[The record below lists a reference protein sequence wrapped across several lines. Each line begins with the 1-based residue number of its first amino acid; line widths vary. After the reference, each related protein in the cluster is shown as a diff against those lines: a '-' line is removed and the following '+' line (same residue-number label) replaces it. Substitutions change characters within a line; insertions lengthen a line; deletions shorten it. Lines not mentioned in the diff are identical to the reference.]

1 VAKANAGKLEL
12 TIDLKGVDK
21 TGATIN
27 KTQKNLDGMGNKA
40 RKAGKD
46 LDGVGKSMGGLS
58 GKIAQFIPGGKETMG
73 ALKGFGK
80 GGGLA
85 SAGFLK
91 LAGGVTAAVGAL
103 MAFKGQAMEAST
115 LEFRLSRLGESYF
128 EASQMVEK
136 LKRESQGVY
145 STKQIVDL
153 LTLQKEYG
161 IDLKLTGEDLSKLDD
176 RFTAMGLSASSGFR
190 QIAEAVKAGRQQQLQ
205 KLGIVDNLTDS
216 YKAQAAAIGIS
227 VAALTEEQ
235 KLQIRIAE
243 VKRGISEIEKG
254 GITGEITAFERME
267 ASMANMGQSIGDML
281 GPVFQGLSP
290 WVEAVDELLQGLA
303 PVVSL
308 LLRVV
313 QGVLQPAGEIVRGV
327 FDSINVILIPT
338 IRAFDQAMGAV
349 VQKSADGWRKLM
361 GMLAAGMETVLRH
374 TVKWLRT
381 AGSLLERMGLL
392 DKGTTAR
399 VENTIRIA
407 RAEAESAKELK
418 SQEAS
423 QEELLKMKQSAQTV
437 MDSSASVINQT
448 EANLL
453 KMVQSTRDLTS
464 QEEGRLRFLE
474 GILKTEQATAKI
486 KRESVKLVKVQTEMI
501 SAQLDMMASGEAFTT
516 AGAQK
521 WLALGDEIKSV
532 TNRIEYLAHL
542 EVKSADTI
550 RDTIGKGKKK
560 ARGPGAP
567 TPRAEDPEAQA
578 RAAAADRL
586 SEQRGRLKLD
596 RMEMEIIKMQTL
608 DELKLI
614 SINTEMELLQVQ
626 DLRLQGN
633 IAQADLLERRI
644 LLQDEM
650 NRKNYEA
657 AQANAALAESSR
669 QLSQG
674 IGAVTSASM
683 RAEGKT
689 KAMGL
694 TAAATAQL
702 TDNLVN
708 KEKSLQESL
717 LATSGP
723 LSNAAQAFAEE
734 EANKAKIA
742 GAMELA
748 FAAAAFAV
756 PNPIAGVAHLAA
768 AALFFKV
775 AASAGAATAAPQ
787 RQSARLPQQQ
797 GPSER
802 QIVINF
808 NSIQTD
814 PQSTARQISQV
825 LESQRGTGAA

>member
-1 VAKANAGKLEL
+1 MAKANAGKLEL

-58 GKIAQFIPGGKETMG
+58 GKIAQFIPGGKDTMS

-103 MAFKGQAMEAST
+103 MAFKGQAMEASA
-115 LEFRLSRLGESYF
+115 LEFRISRLGESYF
-128 EASQMVEK
+128 ETSQMIAK
-136 LKRESQGVY
+136 LQRESSGVY
-145 STKQIVDL
+145 STKDLVDFLTVQKEMGVDL
-153 LTLQKEYG
+153 RITG
-161 IDLKLTGEDLSKLDD
+161 ADLAKLDL
-176 RFTAMGLSASSGFR
+176 RFTALGLSVSSGLR
-190 QIAEAVKAGRQQQLQ
+190 QMTEAVKTGRQMYLQ
-205 KLGIVDNLTDS
+205 KLGVVGDLGAAW
-216 YKAQAAAIGIS
+216 KAEAKEVGHVLSQEEKMVVTIREVRKGIDAIR
-227 VAALTEEQ
+227 E
-235 KLQIRIAE
+235 
-243 VKRGISEIEKG
+243 G
-254 GITGEITAFERME
+254 GMGGEITAFERIE
-267 ASMANMGQSIGDML
+267 ASMANMGKALGDML
-281 GPVFQGLSP
+281 APIFQGLSP
-290 WVEAVDELLQGLA
+290 WVEAIDEFMQSLA
-303 PVVSL
+303 PIVSL

-313 QGVLQPAGEIVRGV
+313 QAVLQPAGEIVRGL
-327 FDSINVILIPT
+327 FDMLGAVLVPALT
-338 IRAFDQAMGAV
+338 AVDQAFG
-349 VQKSADGWRKLM
+349 QFIQNSADGWRMFMDAITGTIQKVVDFFAKSFDSIGRQLEAM
-361 GMLAAGMETVLRH
+361 GI
-374 TVKWLRT
+374 
-381 AGSLLERMGLL
+381 L
-392 DKGTTAR
+392 DKGTTERAQAAR
-399 VENTIRIA
+399 ENA
-407 RAEAESAKELK
+407 AAEAEAASALALQED
-418 SQEAS
+418 SQR
-423 QEELLKMKQSAQTV
+423 ELLKLKQSAQTV
-437 MDSSASVINQT
+437 MDSSAAVINQT

-464 QEEGRLRFLE
+464 EEEGRLRFLE
-474 GILKTEQATAKI
+474 GILKTEQVTAKI
-486 KRESVKLVKVQTEMI
+486 KAESVKL
-501 SAQLDMMASGEAFTT
+501 
-516 AGAQK
+516 QK
-521 WLALGDEIKSV
+521 TLNKLIVEQGMLALKGPLFFLSEEGQAQWQALESEILSV

-550 RDTIGKGKKK
+550 SATIGKGKKK
-560 ARGPGAP
+560 RRGAGAP
-567 TPRAEDPEAQA
+567 TPKAEDPEAQA

-596 RMEMEIIKMQTL
+596 RMEMEITKMQTL

-633 IAQADLLERRI
+633 IAEADLLERRI
-644 LLQDEM
+644 MLQDEM

-674 IGAVTSASM
+674 IGSVTSASM

-694 TAAATAQL
+694 TAAATAQV